1 MKITKITRGGEA
13 DYAAAFLK
21 RRTSDNAQIRDTV
34 SSIIAD
40 IRENGYITVEKYSQQ
55 FDCAAPREI
64 SLQQLK
70 VLADTCDP
78 ELIKTMRRAADNIRE
93 YQIKLVPESRVWDTD
108 SGRLGQ
114 LVRPLDCV
122 GLYVPGGT
130 AAYPSSVLMC
140 AVAAKCAG
148 VREIIVATPPGQNLS
163 PAVAAAALIAEVDR
177 VFAMGGVQAIAAMA
191 FGAGEI
197 PRCDKIV
204 GPGNNYV
211 AEAKRQL
218 FGEVDIDMIAGPS
231 EIFVAADSSAN
242 PVWCAADLLSQAEH
256 DTHAAALF
264 ATSDETVA
272 EAVVNELEKQLALLP
287 RVEIARASIENYGAV
302 LLCEDIDSV
311 IELANAVAPEHLEL
325 AVSKP
330 RKLAEKVRNAGA
342 IFAGHFTPEPIGDY
356 YAGPSHVLPTNGTAR
371 FFSPLSVESFM
382 KRTSYIEYTENGL
395 AAAAADV
402 TRFAYAEGFTAH
414 ARSIE
419 ARNNK

>member
-1 MKITKITRGGEA
+1 MTITKIARGGEA
-13 DYAAAFLK
+13 DYAEAFSK
-21 RRTSDNAQIRDTV
+21 RRRSDNAQIHGTV

-40 IRENGYITVEKYSQQ
+40 IRENGYIAVEKYSQQ

-70 VLADTCDP
+70 TLADTCDP
-78 ELIKTMRRAADNIRE
+78 ELVKTIRRAADNIRA
-93 YQIKLVPESRVWDTD
+93 YQTKLLPESRVWDTE

-114 LVRPLDCV
+114 LIRPLDRV

-148 VREIIVATPPGQNLS
+148 VREIVVATPPGQNLS

-177 VFAMGGVQAIAAMA
+177 VFAMGGVQAIAALA
-191 FGAGEI
+191 LGAGDI

-204 GPGNNYV
+204 GPGNSYV

-242 PVWCAADLLSQAEH
+242 PAWCAADLLSQAEH
-256 DTHAAALF
+256 DTQAAALF
-264 ATSDETVA
+264 ATCDEALA
-272 EAVVNELEKQLALLP
+272 EAVTKELEKQLALLP
-287 RVEIARASIENYGAV
+287 RFVIAGASIENYGAV

-311 IELANAVAPEHLEL
+311 IALANAIAPEHLEL
-325 AVSKP
+325 AVAKP
-330 RKLAEKVRNAGA
+330 RKLLDKICNAGA

-371 FFSPLSVESFM
+371 FFSPLSVESFL

-395 AAAAADV
+395 ASASSDV
-402 TRFAYAEGFTAH
+402 IRFADAEGFTAH

-419 ARNNK
+419 ARTNI